1 MDFEFRKLEKDA
13 GKDASSALLQIMEL
27 KMSDFK
33 SYIDQ
38 RFEQVDQRFEQADKH
53 FTTIQWMI
61 GLSVTFLAI
70 LMTIFNFLKLGA

>member
-1 MDFEFRKLEKDA
+1 MDFSKLQEEFRKLEKDA

-27 KMSDFK
+27 KMNDFK

-38 RFEQVDQRFEQADKH
+38 RFEQVDKH